1 MSKVARFSFVAFLVL
16 SIGAIVMAQSQASS
30 GQIVGTVTNPNGE
43 VVPGATIVVTNPA
56 IGLARTLTTGEQGDF
71 RAVSLPPGDYT
82 IEVTAQGFGKST
94 QTGYK
99 VEVGSALTADIT
111 LGVQAVSAEVLV
123 SAGSSV
129 ETTQVQTTTNISGTM
144 ISQLPING
152 RRFTDFVL
160 GTPTAQI
167 DPQRGQISLVG
178 QRGINGNVQIDGADY
193 NNPFFGGYRGGE
205 RAAQAMNFPQEG
217 VREFQ
222 VVASGFNAEFGRST
236 GGIINVVTKSGTNDF
251 HGAGF
256 YLIRPAKYAHKN
268 AFGQVAAP
276 TQKQFGGAVG
286 GPFPIPRFGEGG
298 PSYYGGKD
306 KSFFFVSYEQQ
317 KANQER
323 AVLFE
328 RLPLVNPA
336 TTTGIAEAF
345 NFYRSQEGPYAQTN
359 DARAFLTR
367 LDFNFSDKNQ
377 ASVRYNYSTNTAA
390 NAVTA
395 GTSLQATTPNALSQ
409 NGTEGDRQHTVV
421 GQLTTFFSG
430 NVINELRAQYSREN
444 RPRLANEL
452 SPRVATTVGT
462 FGTVS
467 FLPTTEYDTR
477 KQVADNLTYNLGQH
491 SFKFGGDYNRTFAS
505 QLFAFNQTGGFTF
518 SGLGGAD
525 AGTVA
530 TVLRILTVGSS
541 GAGDSANRFDDIRSQ
556 YIRATGNGLASLGS
570 TELAF
575 FGQDSWRIR
584 SNLTLSYGL
593 RYEAQ
598 FMPTPD
604 TNNSALTNLIAN
616 ANFPIGRVDPRV
628 IPNQTRQ
635 FAPRVGFAWDPTKDG
650 RTVIRGYAGVYYARF
665 PLLSLADPINN
676 FRTPPGNVS
685 LQLSGFTTTSPGTAC
700 ANVNNAGCPNTTY
713 KQFLSIGIDLNQ
725 FTLGS
730 MPILSVAQ
738 LQQINQNISTARGI
752 TFNPSSGLTLATAGA
767 GLKNPR
773 SFQWGAAFERELRN
787 GLTVGATFD
796 YINTVHL
803 NRNRDYDLP
812 TPFIRSGDLSQ
823 RPFFGLDSATRNGTG
838 GTPNDQLLR
847 PIREIGNFGYVQVR
861 ESSAR
866 SLYRALTLRTEY
878 RTKRSDFNAFYV
890 LSKSLDDDSTER
902 NASFAEYDNA
912 FNLKPEYGFARLDRR
927 HQFSFGGV
935 FRVPF
940 GFQVSSTGRL
950 ASGSPIDVSVSGI
963 IAPTDFRTDITSS
976 NVPANQTAQNVR
988 NGAYAALVTLARLG
1002 TPVVL
1007 LGGAGTVTVANT
1019 TGDLNQDRGNFS
1031 DRPYTAPGVSLPRNA
1046 FRNKPIYNTN
1056 IRIQRDFHIGEKFEI
1071 SPSFE
1076 VFNLFKFKN
1085 IQLSSTT
1092 ATNYGNPGVNE
1103 RTGEMLNP
1111 SNPNFLRIRD
1121 FATGDYLLTNN
1132 VASPLQMQF
1141 GVRVKF

>member
-1 MSKVARFSFVAFLVL
+1 VTVCAHRLARKVFQRSTDQFKEFASMSKILRFSLVALLVL
-16 SIGAIVMAQSQASS
+16 TISAIALAQSQASS
-30 GQIVGTVTNPNGE
+30 GQIVGTVKNLNGE
-43 VVPGATIVVTNPA
+43 LVPGATVVVTNPP
-56 IGLARTLTTGEQGDF
+56 IGLARTLTTGDQGEF

-82 IEVTAQGFGKST
+82 IDVTAQGFGKST

-111 LGVQAVSAEVLV
+111 LSVQALTETVLV
-123 SAGSSV
+123 SAGSNV

-167 DPQRGQISLVG
+167 DTQRNQISLVG

-256 YLIRPAKYAHKN
+256 YLIRPAKFGHKN
-268 AFGQVAAP
+268 AFGQIASP

-298 PSYYGGKD
+298 PTHYGGKD

-317 KANQER
+317 ALDQQR

-328 RLPLVNPA
+328 RLALVNPA
-336 TTTGIAEAF
+336 TTTGITDAF
-345 NFYRSQEGPYAQTN
+345 AFYRIQEVPYAQTN
-359 DARAFLTR
+359 DVKAFLTR
-367 LDFNFSDKNQ
+367 FDFNLSKKHQ
-377 ASVRYNYSTNTAA
+377 ASFRYNYSTNTAA

-409 NGTEGDRQHTVV
+409 NGTEGDNQNTVA
-421 GQLTTFFSG
+421 GQLTSIFSG
-430 NVINELRAQYSREN
+430 NVVNEFRAQYSKEN

-467 FLPTTEYDTR
+467 FLPTTESDTR
-477 KQVADNLTYNLGQH
+477 TQFADSLTYNRGEH
-491 SFKFGGDYNRTFAS
+491 SFKFGGDYNHTFAS

-525 AGTVA
+525 ATTVT

-541 GAGDSANRFDDIRSQ
+541 GAGDPANRFDDTRTQ

-570 TELAF
+570 NELAF

-584 SNLTLSYGL
+584 PNLTLSYGL

-604 TNNSALTNLIAN
+604 TNNSTLTDLVAN

-628 IPNQTRQ
+628 IPNQTSQ
-635 FAPRVGFAWDPTKDG
+635 FAPRAGFAWDPTKDG
-650 RTVIRGYAGVYYARF
+650 KTVIRGYGGIYYARF
-665 PLLSLADPINN
+665 PLLSLAGPINN
-676 FRTPPGNVS
+676 FRTPPGDVS
-685 LQLSGFTTTSPGTAC
+685 LQILGFTTASPGTAC
-700 ANVNNAGCPNTTY
+700 AIVSSAGCPNTTY
-713 KQFLSIGIDLNQ
+713 KQLLTIGINLNQ
-725 FTLGS
+725 FSLGS
-730 MPILSVAQ
+730 LPILTAAQ
-738 LQQINQNISTARGI
+738 LQQINQNIATARGI
-752 TFNPSSGLTLATAGA
+752 TFNSFAGLQLTTVGA

-773 SFQWGAAFERELRN
+773 SVQWGFGFEREMRR
-787 GLTVGATFD
+787 GLTVGANFD
-796 YINTVHL
+796 YVNTVHL
-803 NRNRDYDLP
+803 NRNRDYDVP
-812 TPFIRSGDLSQ
+812 APFIRTDDKSL
-823 RPFFGLDSATRNGTG
+823 RPFYGIATSTRAV
-838 GTPNDQLLR
+838 DVRSR
-847 PIREIGNFGYVQVR
+847 PITQIGNGGFVQVR
-861 ESSAR
+861 EASAR

-878 RTKRSDFNAFYV
+878 RTKRADFNAFYV

-902 NASFAEYDNA
+902 SATFAEYDNS

-935 FRVPF
+935 FQVPF
-940 GFQVSSTGRL
+940 GFQLSGTGRFL
-950 ASGSPIDVSVSGI
+950 SGAPIDVSVSGI
-963 IAPTDFRTDITSS
+963 TAPAGSGLS
-976 NVPANQTAQNVR
+976 NA
-988 NGAYAALVTLARLG
+988 AYAALVT
-1002 TPVVL
+1002 V
-1007 LGGAGTVTVANT
+1007 GGST
-1019 TGDLNQDRGNFS
+1019 TGDLNQDLGNFS

-1046 FRNKPIYNTN
+1046 FRNTPIYSAN

-1071 SPSFE
+1071 APSFE
-1076 VFNLFKFKN
+1076 VFNVFKFKN
-1085 IQLSSTT
+1085 ILLASTT
-1092 ATNYGNPGVNE
+1092 ATNWGNPGVNE
-1103 RTGEMLNP
+1103 KTGAVLAA

-1121 FATGDYLLTNN
+1121 SVTGDYLLTNN
-1132 VASPLQMQF
+1132 AGSPLQMQF